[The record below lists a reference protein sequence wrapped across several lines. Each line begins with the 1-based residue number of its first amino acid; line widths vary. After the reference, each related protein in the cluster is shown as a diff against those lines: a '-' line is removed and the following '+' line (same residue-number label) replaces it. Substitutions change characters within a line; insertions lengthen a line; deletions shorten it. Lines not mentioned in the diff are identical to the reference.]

1 MVGMAMRTPYFTK
14 SRKENFTSYFRSN
27 DENMMPAKAPIGV
40 KKAPMLLPMIEAKIA
55 WAKALPVKAE
65 GSEEKRMLIGML
77 LMRFEAKKEA

>member
-1 MVGMAMRTPYFTK
+1 
-14 SRKENFTSYFRSN
+14 
-27 DENMMPAKAPIGV
+27 MMPAKAPIGV
-40 KKAPMLLPMIEAKIA
+40 KKAPMLLPMTEAKIA